1 MCDYSRC
8 NRLEVGKAL
17 KELEM
22 KYEGMME
29 KNVFLMEEM
38 EKLRGE
44 ISSLKEMNDILKV
57 NVLADNK
64 REEKKR
70 GRKSQKSQLPLC

>member
-29 KNVFLMEEM
+29 KNIYLMEEM
-38 EKLRGE
+38 GKLRGE

-70 GRKSQKSQLPLC
+70 GRKSQKNQLPLC

>member
-17 KELEM
+17 KEMEM

-70 GRKSQKSQLPLC
+70 GRKSLKNQLPLC

>member
-8 NRLEVGKAL
+8 NRVEVGKAL
-17 KELEM
+17 KEMEM